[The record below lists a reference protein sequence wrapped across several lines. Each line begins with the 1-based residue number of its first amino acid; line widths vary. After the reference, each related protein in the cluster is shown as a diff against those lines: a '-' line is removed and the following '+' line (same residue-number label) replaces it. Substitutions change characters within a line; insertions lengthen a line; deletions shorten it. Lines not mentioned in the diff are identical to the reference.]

1 MFTLSLEKALQ
12 VYRSSFSDHSKFGVN
27 LQKSGLDEIDI
38 VVLEKDISVQNV
50 TPLKFDFYVFLLS
63 IEGDLLRHIDQFD
76 YKISKYSFQLLPPN
90 TFYSFENISP
100 ITKTYIIAFK
110 ASYLQDCCNT
120 KIVHSLF
127 DFHNTNMS
135 PITLSMSLYHRV
147 INMFEDIYQALKEGE
162 EESHFLVKLILMRLL
177 LLLKNDKINQN
188 KLHLTQKSRAW
199 QLTYRY
205 LDLIEMHFLED
216 KKVSDYAKKL
226 GITSKHLSETTKTTL
241 GNHALFYIHQRLL
254 KESLYLLKYSDLSIV
269 QIASKLSFQTPSE
282 FSRFFKTYYKMTP
295 KAFRLG
301 I

>member
-12 VYRSSFSDHSKFGVN
+12 VYRSSFSDHSRFGVN
-27 LQKSGLDEIDI
+27 LDKNNLNDINI
-38 VVLEKDISVQNV
+38 VVLEKDISVQSV

-76 YKISKYSFQLLPPN
+76 YTISKYSFQLLPPN

-110 ASYLQDCCNT
+110 EQYLQGCCEAT
-120 KIVHSLF
+120 TVQSLLK
-127 DFHNTNMS
+127 FHQINLS
-135 PITLSMSLYHRV
+135 PITLSMSLFHRV
-147 INMFEDIYQALKEGE
+147 INMFEDIYQALKENE
-162 EESHFLVKLILMRLL
+162 EESHFLVKLILIRLL
-177 LLLKNDKINQN
+177 LLLKNDKINQD
-188 KLHLTQKSRAW
+188 KLHLAQKNRAW

-205 LDLIEMHFLED
+205 LELIEIHFLEE
-216 KKVSDYAKKL
+216 KKVSDYAKRL
-226 GITSKHLSETTKTTL
+226 DITSKHLSETTKTTL

-301 I
+301 L